1 MKMIKL
7 YRCDRGAEIA
17 EMALLLPLLCF
28 ICFGVIEV
36 SSFIRVHQVIN
47 NAAREGARL
56 SSLPENAPNNSN
68 DTTTSIKAAV
78 VQYAQDNGLQNFSAG
93 NVAIDQNQMITT
105 ATGQNMKA
113 SRVTVSYPYSWLYVP
128 GMTYSTLAGTINLQA
143 TAEFRNFY

>member
-1 MKMIKL
+1 MTDL
-7 YRCDRGAEIA
+7 HRCNRGAEIA

-56 SSLPENAPNNSN
+56 SSLPENAPNGQN
-68 DTTTSIKAAV
+68 DPTTTIKTAV
-78 VQYAQDNGLQNFSAG
+78 ARYALDNGISNFSAG
-93 NVAIDQNQMITT
+93 NVAIDQNQIITT

-128 GMTYSTLAGTINLQA
+128 GMTYSTLAGTVNLQA